1 MSTLGNSDGERL
13 ARLETEVAHILKN
26 QKEYEE
32 DYAKS
37 WAAVNGKLDE
47 ILALRNK
54 GIGAFWVASS
64 LIGTGI
70 VSFVWQ
76 LFDWLKHGAG

>member
-1 MSTLGNSDGERL
+1 MVVESDGERL
-13 ARLETEVAHILKN
+13 ARLETTVSHILKN
-26 QKEYEE
+26 QE
-32 DYAKS
+32 DYDKN
-37 WAAVNGKLDE
+37 WEAANKKLDD

-76 LFDWLKHGAG
+76 LFDWIKHGSI